1 MIRRSG
7 ADLPLLLRFVGVGAS
22 CALVYFSLCYAFQ
35 VQLGWSSFGA
45 TAVAYACSFGVGYS
59 GQRLLTFRSTVAHR
73 VSLSRYATLH
83 VGGAVL
89 TSVIIASAGRLL
101 AIEPLYSAAIST
113 ILAGA
118 ASFLISLKW
127 VFPDAQ
133 HQEMVK

>member
-83 VGGAVL
+83 VGGAVTDL
-89 TSVIIASAGRLL
+89 SDNRVGWQVAGHR
-101 AIEPLYSAAIST
+101 AALQRGDLHNFGWGSE
-113 ILAGA
+113 
-118 ASFLISLKW
+118 
-127 VFPDAQ
+127 FPD
-133 HQEMVK
+133 